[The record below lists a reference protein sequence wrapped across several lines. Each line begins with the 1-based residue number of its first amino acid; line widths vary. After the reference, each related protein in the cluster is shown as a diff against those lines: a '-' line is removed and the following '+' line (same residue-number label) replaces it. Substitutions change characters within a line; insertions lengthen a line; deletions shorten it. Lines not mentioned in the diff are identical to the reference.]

1 MVTAKSVLLIA
12 LRDGRNSKRV
22 DIVFDKTDLSKMLK
36 DLIEKKDISYI
47 ISQLRKLSGSGK
59 LSQSGCQ

>member
-1 MVTAKSVLLIA
+1 MTAKSVLLIA